1 MFKTIFHGILFQA
14 DASLSVQ
21 LWVPIR
27 VQVTIYRWL
36 RSGRAGHLDHSEAY
50 DIYRNLY
57 ENKRPDMQMQ
67 MQTAYF

>member
-1 MFKTIFHGILFQA
+1 MFKTIFHGI
-14 DASLSVQ
+14 LSVQ

-36 RSGRAGHLDHSEAY
+36 RIGRAGHLNHSEAY

-67 MQTAYF
+67 TAATAYF